1 MAAIN
6 VGTLGFLTCATA
18 NESDSLV
25 DAIADGTYDS
35 ITANYFA
42 SSIYGG

>member
-1 MAAIN
+1 
-6 VGTLGFLTCATA
+6 VGAGVRKGDDACAKRSTRR
-18 NESDSLV
+18 SRRSSP
-25 DAIADGTYDS
+25 DGTYDS